1 MNKNYDDLIISF
13 LRKKINPYLI
23 MLFGSI
29 NKDYFRNDS
38 DIDIAFLSDLKL
50 SQYDIFM
57 LAQELADILK
67 RDVDLVDLNKAST
80 VFKVQIISTGRIIYS
95 SDEYRRAT
103 FMMRALKEYALL
115 NEERKIIIDNML
127 KGSEING

>member
-38 DIDIAFLSDLKL
+38 DIDIAFLSDFNL